1 MTRSFELIEPNPKVR
16 MSTNRRILYFLV
28 ALMVILPVITG
39 VLVWH
44 FMPKCDKDQS
54 STAQEQGVTS
64 GTQSSSGSTTE
75 TTSPPGTTPDSFED
89 GPWKILRLPRTV
101 LPVHYDIIL
110 YPDFYGDSAWFYGNE
125 TIEIDISGE
134 TKHILI
140 HINFLNITNTS
151 LEDENGSS
159 IVINRTF
166 EYKPNQFLVIET
178 KEMIPRNRTVWLKIQ
193 FDGSL
198 TRSIV
203 GLYKSVYVNSLTK
216 QRR

>member
-1 MTRSFELIEPNPKVR
+1 

-54 STAQEQGVTS
+54 STAQKQGVTS
-64 GTQSSSGSTTE
+64 GTQSSTGSTTE

-125 TIEIDISGE
+125 TIEIDINGE

-151 LEDENGSS
+151 LEDENGNS
-159 IVINRTF
+159 IAINRTF